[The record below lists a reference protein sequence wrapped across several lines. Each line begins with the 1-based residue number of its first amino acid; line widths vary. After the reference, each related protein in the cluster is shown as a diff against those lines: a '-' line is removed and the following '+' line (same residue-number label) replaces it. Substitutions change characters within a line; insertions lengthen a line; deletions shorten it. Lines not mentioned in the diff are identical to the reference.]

1 MKIKNFLW
9 IFPFFF
15 FALGYFV
22 LYFLF
27 QKNETVTPNIIGK
40 DLYSAIK
47 LLSEKRLSFK
57 LLREQEDMDL
67 PEGIIL
73 DQIPKVNQK
82 IKSNQNILVTVSKK
96 PAPLLAPEF
105 LSQKQEDILKK
116 STKLGIQTKSFWV
129 KSFYPIN
136 TCIAQSPCAGQ
147 RVNEKKMIVL
157 LSRGQENLYIVPDF
171 KGQKISLL
179 QDLFKKENVNFEI
192 FHVHPVENNHT
203 CVECKVVDQK
213 PIVGSIVDLNKK
225 LFIQLQVD

>member
-1 MKIKNFLW
+1 MKTKNFLW
-9 IFPFFF
+9 IFPFLF

-27 QKNETVTPNIIGK
+27 QKNEIVTPNIIGK

-47 LLSEKRLSFK
+47 LLAENRLSFK

-73 DQIPKVNQK
+73 DQIPKAGQK
-82 IKSNQNILVTVSKK
+82 IKSTQNILITVSKK

-105 LSQKQEDILKK
+105 LGQKQEEIVKK

-129 KSFYPIN
+129 KSFYPTN
-136 TCIAQSPCAGQ
+136 TCIAQSPCSGQ

-157 LSRGQENLYIVPDF
+157 LSGGQENLYIVPDF
-171 KGQKISLL
+171 KGQKISQL
-179 QDLFKKENVNFEI
+179 QDLFKKENVNFEV
-192 FHVHPVENNHT
+192 FHLHSVENNHI
-203 CVECKVVDQK
+203 CLECRVVDQK
-213 PIVGSIVDLNKK
+213 PISGSIIDLSKK
-225 LFIQLQVD
+225 LFIQLQVE